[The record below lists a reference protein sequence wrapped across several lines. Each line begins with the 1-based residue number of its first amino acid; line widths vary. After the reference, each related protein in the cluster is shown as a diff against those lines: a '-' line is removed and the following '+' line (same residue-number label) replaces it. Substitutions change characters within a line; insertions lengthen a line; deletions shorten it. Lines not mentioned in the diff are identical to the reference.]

1 MSVSAIGNTYSYI
14 YNYETKKLTT
24 TDGTENEFTKYF
36 NGEIDGYESETLNG
50 FDRQRRSGF
59 KDVLSLLEQGAF
71 GKEKPAEDAVLEL
84 SGKNIDADT
93 IEFYVNGKRY
103 LKCSVAP
110 ALTYAEYEECSRIRN
125 SGKAYACTNND
136 GWSYPDEVYYRV
148 LKDYEERLNQPL
160 SEVFDAD
167 TYRESLRSGNHSA
180 IRESDSSDNGRAIG
194 VTTVGNIGYVA
205 RYADSSTPENPII
218 KIGDYEVI
226 VNEVDPHNATQLEMF
241 ALLSYLDDTNQT
253 NNAEMSSFSKL
264 RSYAE
269 LAEMNG
275 LCEGIQAVNAFY
287 DKNQNWEEI
296 MRAIKEV
303 FLGNPQTYEQ
313 ALNCDRLNEV
323 LSDDKK
329 SGFIA
334 EFGNYEEF
342 HKAWMSQGAE
352 TPFSYTENKGFNEA
366 ENSISLVQRMAAR
379 LNNGFVLSITDSM
392 VYPEGD
398 FRDNT
403 AAKESAAV
411 ASALSHLIKV
421 ANGQIPMNM
430 FYSKN
435 QDNSA
440 YAKMGLEAFGIDT
453 SRPFTINEKTFH
465 YDSEGKIRLGSG
477 E

>member
-1 MSVSAIGNTYSYI
+1 
-14 YNYETKKLTT
+14 
-24 TDGTENEFTKYF
+24 
-36 NGEIDGYESETLNG
+36 
-50 FDRQRRSGF
+50 
-59 KDVLSLLEQGAF
+59 
-71 GKEKPAEDAVLEL
+71 
-84 SGKNIDADT
+84 
-93 IEFYVNGKRY
+93 
-103 LKCSVAP
+103 
-110 ALTYAEYEECSRIRN
+110 
-125 SGKAYACTNND
+125 
-136 GWSYPDEVYYRV
+136 
-148 LKDYEERLNQPL
+148 
-160 SEVFDAD
+160 
-167 TYRESLRSGNHSA
+167 
-180 IRESDSSDNGRAIG
+180 
-194 VTTVGNIGYVA
+194 
-205 RYADSSTPENPII
+205 
-218 KIGDYEVI
+218 
-226 VNEVDPHNATQLEMF
+226 
-241 ALLSYLDDTNQT
+241 
-253 NNAEMSSFSKL
+253 MSSFSKL

-269 LAEMNG
+269 LAEANG
-275 LCEGIQAVNAFY
+275 FCEGIKDVNSFY
-287 DKNQNWEEI
+287 DKTLNWEEI
-296 MRAIKEV
+296 IRAIKEV

-313 ALNCDRLNEV
+313 ALNCDM
-323 LSDDKK
+323 LSNIMSGDKK

-366 ENSISLVQRMAAR
+366 ENSISLVQGMAAR

-453 SRPFTINEKTFH
+453 SRPFIINEKTFH
-465 YDSEGKIRLGSG
+465 YDREGKIRLGSG